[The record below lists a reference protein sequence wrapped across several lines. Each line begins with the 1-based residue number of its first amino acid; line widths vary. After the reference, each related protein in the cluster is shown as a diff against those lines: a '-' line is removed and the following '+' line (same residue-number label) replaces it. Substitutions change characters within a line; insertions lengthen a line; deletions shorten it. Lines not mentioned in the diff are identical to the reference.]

1 MKVKD
6 VTNYLESIA
15 PLQLQEDYDNSG
27 LIIGNGDDKVE
38 GALVCLDVTE
48 EVIREAI
55 SLGCNLIIAHH
66 PLIFSGIRKIN
77 TNNYPSSCVVLA
89 IKNNLNIYAIHT
101 NLDNVPKGVN
111 GKIADL
117 LQLSNRKILLPKQHL
132 IKIAVYVPKD
142 HFSKVSDAMFDAGAG
157 HIGNYSHCSFS
168 SSGQGTFMPHADA
181 NPHIGQKN
189 QLEKVEEHK
198 LEMVVPNHLLF
209 KVLNAMTKAH
219 PYEEVAYDIF
229 HLLNSSNYG
238 AGIIGELKTPL
249 SEMEFLQKLKTTFN
263 ADGIRYTNLLKKKI
277 KKVAVCGGSGSFL
290 LNNAIAQNADIL
302 VTSDFK
308 YHQFFDANNQIL
320 IADIGHYE
328 SEQFT
333 IDLIGDILMKKF
345 TNFAIRLTTVNTNP
359 INYI

>member
-27 LIIGNGDDKVE
+27 LIIGNGDDKVQ

-48 EVIREAI
+48 EVIHEAI

-117 LQLSNRKILLPKQHL
+117 LQLSNRKTLLPKQHL
-132 IKIAVYVPKD
+132 TKIAVYVPKD

-157 HIGNYSHCSFS
+157 LSLIHI
-168 SSGQGTFMPHADA
+168 
-181 NPHIGQKN
+181 
-189 QLEKVEEHK
+189 
-198 LEMVVPNHLLF
+198 
-209 KVLNAMTKAH
+209 
-219 PYEEVAYDIF
+219 
-229 HLLNSSNYG
+229 
-238 AGIIGELKTPL
+238 
-249 SEMEFLQKLKTTFN
+249 
-263 ADGIRYTNLLKKKI
+263 
-277 KKVAVCGGSGSFL
+277 
-290 LNNAIAQNADIL
+290 
-302 VTSDFK
+302 
-308 YHQFFDANNQIL
+308 
-320 IADIGHYE
+320 
-328 SEQFT
+328 
-333 IDLIGDILMKKF
+333 
-345 TNFAIRLTTVNTNP
+345 
-359 INYI
+359 